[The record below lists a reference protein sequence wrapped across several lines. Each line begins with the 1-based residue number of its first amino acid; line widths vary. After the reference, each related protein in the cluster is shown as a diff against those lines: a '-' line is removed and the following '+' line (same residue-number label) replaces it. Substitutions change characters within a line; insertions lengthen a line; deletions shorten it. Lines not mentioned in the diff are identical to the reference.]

1 MKWTLVGDQGD
12 SFSLY
17 RLLLLVLTSL
27 MAWAWI
33 ILITILILVLETRLG
48 GVLELE
54 VNLEMKRAKVS
65 EEGVREEGHLKD
77 E

>member
-1 MKWTLVGDQGD
+1 MKWTLARDQVD
-12 SFSLY
+12 KISLY

-33 ILITILILVLETRLG
+33 ILITILILVIETRLG

-54 VNLEMKRAKVS
+54 VNLEMKKVVG
-65 EEGVREEGHLKD
+65 EEEEIEHLKD